1 MLRRKMNSIH
11 KKITSIHNYFFKI
24 KTIIYNSY
32 FNIRD
37 NLILKY

>member
-1 MLRRKMNSIH
+1 MNCIH
-11 KKITSIHNYFFKI
+11 KKKVHEYITIFQKKI